1 MTNTRSLVG
10 SLLISIPALAMV
22 GCAGWFGG
30 TEEAPSTPPMLDG
43 TVWQVEDVD
52 KGGIIDN
59 SMITVAF
66 NDGRVTGYTGCN
78 RYFGSY
84 ETAGASITVRELAS
98 TLKACVP
105 AISAQEQR
113 FLHGLRGATS
123 YRMESDTWLLII
135 DDKERTRL
143 KMIQIDEDPTAG
155 DAASAQP
162 QAQDM
167 SPVKSV
173 VHFECEGMGP
183 MDLYFTGDETLT
195 ISMGDRSETLQR
207 SVTASGARYVNDSVT
222 LWNKAPEAM
231 LEVDGISYTCRRDD

>member
-1 MTNTRSLVG
+1 MMTKRSLAG
-10 SLLISIPALAMV
+10 SLLISLPALTLV

-30 TEEAPSTPPMLDG
+30 TTEEPSTPPQLDG

-66 NDGRVTGYTGCN
+66 DDGRVTGYTGCN
-78 RYFGSY
+78 HYFGSY
-84 ETAGASITVRELAS
+84 ETVGSSITIRDLGS

-113 FLHGLRGATS
+113 FLHGLMGATS

-135 DDKERTRL
+135 DDRERTRL
-143 KMIQIDEDPTAG
+143 KMIQIDEDPTTSG
-155 DAASAQP
+155 AAAQP
-162 QAQDM
+162 QVQDM

-173 VHFECEGMGP
+173 VHFNCEGMGP
-183 MDLYFTGDETLT
+183 MDLHFTGDETLT
-195 ISMGDRSETLQR
+195 ISLGDRSETLQR

-222 LWNKAPEAM
+222 LWNKAPETM
-231 LEVDGISYTCRRDD
+231 LEVDGITYTCRRDD